1 MFLTHRKDY
10 SGPLR
15 MSNDCAF
22 EMLFPRSFTG
32 GDKLAVNGSQSAEY
46 GQVVLPTC
54 LIGISFNSATVR
66 G

>member
-1 MFLTHRKDY
+1 
-10 SGPLR
+10 